1 MGFGGQEIWQAF
13 YTFQR
18 RSSLF
23 KWIKM
28 KKLALWAMICAAGI
42 TASSQTTVSNSNN
55 TLLWRISGKNI
66 SRPSY
71 LFGTIH
77 LLCANDIEISENL
90 KSAIRETDKVYLE
103 LDMDNL
109 FEMMQAVQK
118 MKMRNDT
125 TLSDLLSEK
134 DYQKVKTFFA
144 SRSSLIP
151 FSILETYKP
160 MLAASMIMQ
169 SATDCDNAIS
179 MEQLI
184 MQQAKREDKEIKG
197 METMTYQLSIF
208 DSIPYELQAKQL
220 LAFIEDNST
229 EEKASKE
236 YDEMASAYRNQELS
250 KLEDLIKKEEF
261 GVGNFTDLLL
271 YNRNYNWITTMQ
283 KIFNSNSAVI
293 AVGAGHLPGEKG
305 VINLLRRAGYTV
317 EPMENK
323 MVKKLNQRQL

>member
-1 MGFGGQEIWQAF
+1 
-13 YTFQR
+13 
-18 RSSLF
+18 
-23 KWIKM
+23 M

-160 MLAASMIMQ
+160 MLTASMIMQ
-169 SATDCDNAIS
+169 SATDCDNAVS

-261 GVGNFTDLLL
+261 GIGNFTDLLL

>member
-1 MGFGGQEIWQAF
+1 
-13 YTFQR
+13 
-18 RSSLF
+18 
-23 KWIKM
+23 M
-28 KKLALWAMICAAGI
+28 KKLALWAMVCAAGI
-42 TASSQTTVSNSNN
+42 TASSQTTASNSNN
-55 TLLWRISGKNI
+55 TLLWRISGKNL
-66 SRPSY
+66 SKPSY

-77 LLCANDIEISENL
+77 LLCANDIEISSTL
-90 KSAIRETDKVYLE
+90 KTAIKETDKVYLE

-134 DYQKVKTFFA
+134 DYQKVKAFF
-144 SRSSLIP
+144 SGKSSLIP

-169 SATDCDNAIS
+169 TSTDCGNAIS

-184 MQQAKREDKEIKG
+184 MQQAKHEGKEIKG
-197 METMTYQLSIF
+197 METMAYQLSIF

-220 LAFIEDNST
+220 LAFIYDDDT

-236 YDEMASAYRNQELS
+236 YNEMALAYRNQELS
-250 KLEDLIKKEEF
+250 KLEALITREEF

-271 YNRNYNWITTMQ
+271 YNRNYNWVASMQ
-283 KIFNSNSAVI
+283 KIFNSNSVVI
-293 AVGAGHLPGEKG
+293 AVGAGHLPGDKG
-305 VINLLRRAGYTV
+305 VINLLRKAGYTV

-323 MVKKLNQRQL
+323 MVKKNNQLQL

>member
-1 MGFGGQEIWQAF
+1 
-13 YTFQR
+13 
-18 RSSLF
+18 
-23 KWIKM
+23 M

-271 YNRNYNWITTMQ
+271 YNRNHNWITTMQ

-305 VINLLRRAGYTV
+305 VINLLRKAGYTV
-317 EPMENK
+317 EPIENK